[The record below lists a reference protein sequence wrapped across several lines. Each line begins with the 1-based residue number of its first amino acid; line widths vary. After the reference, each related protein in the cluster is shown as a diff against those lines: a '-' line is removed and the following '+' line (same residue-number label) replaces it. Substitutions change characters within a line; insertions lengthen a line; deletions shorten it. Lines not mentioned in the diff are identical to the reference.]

1 MYYNWIFLQEV
12 GLFGLFLKFL
22 QFDFPLDSSYHFRCH
37 LQFLLWQ
44 IQGNREHFEDTCGG
58 PIGWLSSK
66 TYYTA
71 FLEGWGLYAENP
83 LISDD
88 TDVYDGRPLK
98 KYGMLKWQV
107 GNDDNQEKDK
117 MIVEVEIAHG

>member
-1 MYYNWIFLQEV
+1 MIAW
-12 GLFGLFLKFL
+12 
-22 QFDFPLDSSYHFRCH
+22 LD
-37 LQFLLWQ
+37 
-44 IQGNREHFEDTCGG
+44 
-58 PIGWLSSK
+58 SK

-88 TDVYDGRPLK
+88 TDVYVGRPMK

-107 GNDDNQEKDK
+107 
-117 MIVEVEIAHG
+117 

>member
-1 MYYNWIFLQEV
+1 MAAMTVSVCCL
-12 GLFGLFLKFL
+12 
-22 QFDFPLDSSYHFRCH
+22 
-37 LQFLLWQ
+37 
-44 IQGNREHFEDTCGG
+44 
-58 PIGWLSSK
+58 IGWLDSK

-88 TDVYDGRPLK
+88 TDVYDGEPMK

-107 GNDDNQEKDK
+107 SESFRNDGRVVPRG
-117 MIVEVEIAHG
+117 IVFNVERSDERQRP

>member
-1 MYYNWIFLQEV
+1 M
-12 GLFGLFLKFL
+12 
-22 QFDFPLDSSYHFRCH
+22 
-37 LQFLLWQ
+37 
-44 IQGNREHFEDTCGG
+44 DTCGG
-58 PIGWLSSK
+58 VIGWLNSK

-88 TDVYDGRPLK
+88 TDVYDGEPMK

-107 GNDDNQEKDK
+107 S
-117 MIVEVEIAHG
+117 

>member
-1 MYYNWIFLQEV
+1 MV
-12 GLFGLFLKFL
+12 
-22 QFDFPLDSSYHFRCH
+22 
-37 LQFLLWQ
+37 
-44 IQGNREHFEDTCGG
+44 
-58 PIGWLSSK
+58 IGWLDSK

-88 TDVYDGRPLK
+88 TDVYDGEPMK

-107 GNDDNQEKDK
+107 RGKRKIYLEQLRFFDP
-117 MIVEVEIAHG
+117 

>member
-1 MYYNWIFLQEV
+1 M
-12 GLFGLFLKFL
+12 
-22 QFDFPLDSSYHFRCH
+22 
-37 LQFLLWQ
+37 
-44 IQGNREHFEDTCGG
+44 DTCGG
-58 PIGWLSSK
+58 LIAWLDSK

-88 TDVYDGRPLK
+88 TDVYDGKPMK

-107 GNDDNQEKDK
+107 SELKNRFYSDIFGIKQFYIN
-117 MIVEVEIAHG
+117 AWRA

>member
-1 MYYNWIFLQEV
+1 M
-12 GLFGLFLKFL
+12 
-22 QFDFPLDSSYHFRCH
+22 
-37 LQFLLWQ
+37 
-44 IQGNREHFEDTCGG
+44 DTCEGL
-58 PIGWLSSK
+58 IGWLDSK

-88 TDVYDGRPLK
+88 TDVYDGEPMK

-107 GNDDNQEKDK
+107 SGFFRNDGTGCTSLDRLECANLSNERRRP
-117 MIVEVEIAHG
+117 

>member
-1 MYYNWIFLQEV
+1 MTNKIV
-12 GLFGLFLKFL
+12 R
-22 QFDFPLDSSYHFRCH
+22 FRGKIPAIKQDC
-37 LQFLLWQ
+37 LPVKLQ
-44 IQGNREHFEDTCGG
+44 IQGTREHFKDTCGG
-58 PIGWLSSK
+58 VIAWLDSK

-88 TDVYDGRPLK
+88 TDVYIGRPMK

-107 GNDDNQEKDK
+107 
-117 MIVEVEIAHG
+117 